1 MTGYDRLRVLWP
13 DHLGLARGK
22 YLPWR
27 IAERGTAFCIGTYM
41 LDYQRAILDVSIG
54 VDPTGL
60 PDVDAVYA
68 MHDVRPSWE
77 PGTGV
82 VVADLEFRHQPYTV
96 SARHALRVAIAEWQA
111 LGYQPKVGIEL
122 EAYLFEPDGE
132 GGWEQHATPSAFV
145 YGTGAMADPTGVIA
159 EIMRR
164 AEAAQI
170 PVESIN
176 SEFDFPQWELT
187 LEYGEALDAV
197 DNIWLF
203 QQLARETAYE
213 FGLRLTFVGKPI
225 PDKAGS
231 GLHVNI
237 SLSASDGH
245 NAFADTSRDDGL
257 STLAHQC
264 IAGLIAHHEGL
275 AALCAP
281 TVNAFKRLQPG
292 TLSGVYAN
300 WGYDHRCATVRVPAH
315 RGSATCVEHRMPD
328 GAANPY
334 IATAAV
340 LQAARLGVVG
350 ALTPPPAETGDGIE
364 SINTERRVAAHLG
377 DALDDLVADTELV
390 AALGADLVANFVD
403 VKRHEW
409 NSYLEATGLP
419 WDITV
424 NELTD
429 FERDWYL
436 TFH

>member
-1 MTGYDRLRVLWP
+1 MSSYDRLRVLWP

-27 IAERGTAFCIGTYM
+27 IADRGTSFCVGTFL

-60 PDVDAVYA
+60 PDVEAVYDL
-68 MHDVRPSWE
+68 HDVRPSWE
-77 PGTGV
+77 PGTGII
-82 VVADLEFRHQPYTV
+82 VADLEFHHEPYRV
-96 SARHALRVAIAEWQA
+96 SARHALRQAIADWQA
-111 LGYQPKVGIEL
+111 LGYQPKIGIEL
-122 EAYLFEPDGE
+122 EAYLFAPDGN
-132 GGWEQHATPSAFV
+132 GGWKPYDTPAAIV
-145 YGTGAMADPTGVIA
+145 YGTGVMADPSGVIT

-164 AEAAQI
+164 AELAQI

-187 LEYGEALDAV
+187 LEYGDALAAV

-203 QQLARETAYE
+203 QQLARETAFE
-213 FGLRLTFVGKPI
+213 HGLKLTFLGKPI
-225 PDKAGS
+225 PEKSGS
-231 GLHVNI
+231 GLHVNM
-237 SLSASDGH
+237 SLATNDGH
-245 NAFADTSRDDGL
+245 NALVDTSADDGL
-257 STLAHQC
+257 SALAKQC
-264 IAGLIAHHEGL
+264 IAGLLAHHEGM

-292 TLSGVYAN
+292 TLSGLFAN

-315 RGSATCVEHRMPD
+315 RGTATRVEHRMSD

-334 IATAAV
+334 IAAATV
-340 LQAARLGVVG
+340 LQAARLGVVNSLV
-350 ALTPPPAETGDGIE
+350 APEHETGDGIE

-377 DALDDLVADTELV
+377 GALDDLVADTELV
-390 AALGADLVANFVD
+390 EAVGADLVANFVD

-409 NSYLEATGLP
+409 NAYLETTGLP
-419 WDITV
+419 WDITCS
-424 NELTD
+424 ELTQW
-429 FERDWYL
+429 ERDWYL

>member
-1 MTGYDRLRVLWP
+1 MSGYDRLRVLWP

-27 IAERGTAFCIGTYM
+27 LADRGTAFCVGTYL

-54 VDPTGL
+54 IDPTGL
-60 PDVDAVYA
+60 PDIDAVYD

-77 PGTGV
+77 PGTGII
-82 VVADLEFRHQPYTV
+82 VADLEFHGQPYTV
-96 SARHALRVAIAEWQA
+96 SARHALRTAIADWQA
-111 LGYQPKVGIEL
+111 LGYQPKIGIEL
-122 EAYLFEPDGE
+122 EAYLFEPDGD
-132 GGWEQHATPSAFV
+132 GGWKPYDTPAAVV
-145 YGTGAMADPTGVIA
+145 YGTGVMADPSGVVA

-164 AEAAQI
+164 AEAAEI

-187 LEYGEALDAV
+187 LEYGEALEAV

-203 QQLARETAYE
+203 QQMARETAFEY
-213 FGLRLTFVGKPI
+213 GLRLTFLGKPI
-225 PDKAGS
+225 PEKSGS
-231 GLHVNI
+231 GLHVNM
-237 SLSASDGH
+237 SLGASDGH
-245 NAFADTSRDDGL
+245 NALVDTSADDGI
-257 STLAHQC
+257 SDLARQC
-264 IAGLIAHHEGL
+264 IAGLLAHHEGL

-281 TVNAFKRLQPG
+281 TVNAYKRLTLG
-292 TLSGVYAN
+292 SLSGVYAN

-315 RGSATCVEHRMPD
+315 RGSATRVEFRMPD

-334 IATAAV
+334 IAATAV

-350 ALTPPPAETGDGIE
+350 GLTPPPAETGDGIE

-377 DALDDLVADTELV
+377 AALDDLVAD
-390 AALGADLVANFVD
+390 AALVEAVGADLVANFVD

-409 NSYLEATGLP
+409 NAYLEATGLP
-419 WDITV
+419 WDITAG
-424 NELTD
+424 ELTQW
-429 FERDWYL
+429 ERDWYL

>member
-1 MTGYDRLRVLWP
+1 MSSYDRLRVLWP

-27 IAERGTAFCIGTYM
+27 IADRGASFCVGTFL
-41 LDYQRAILDVSIG
+41 LDYQRTILDVSIG

-77 PGTGV
+77 EGTGII
-82 VVADLEFRHQPYTV
+82 VADLEFHHEPYTV
-96 SARHALRVAIAEWQA
+96 SARHALRTAVADWQE
-111 LGYQPKVGIEL
+111 LGYQPKIGIEL
-122 EAYLFEPDGE
+122 EAYLFEPDGD
-132 GGWEQHATPSAFV
+132 GGWKPYDTPAAFV
-145 YGTGAMADPTGVIA
+145 YGTGVMADPSGVIA

-164 AEAAQI
+164 AEQAQI

-187 LEYGEALDAV
+187 LEYGEALEAV

-213 FGLRLTFVGKPI
+213 FGLKLTFLGKPI
-225 PDKAGS
+225 PDKSGN
-231 GLHVNI
+231 GLHVNM
-237 SLSASDGH
+237 SLSANDGH
-245 NAFADTSRDDGL
+245 NALVDTTTDDGL
-257 STLAHQC
+257 STLAKQC

-292 TLSGVYAN
+292 MLSGVYAN
-300 WGYDHRCATVRVPAH
+300 WGYDHRCVTVRVPAH
-315 RGSATCVEHRMPD
+315 RGRATRVEHRMSD

-334 IATAAV
+334 IAAAAV

-350 ALTPPPAETGDGIE
+350 GLTPPPAETGDGIE
-364 SINTERRVAAHLG
+364 SINTDRRVAGNLA

-390 AALGADLVANFVD
+390 AALGPDLVANFVD

-409 NSYLEATGLP
+409 QNYLTATGLP
-419 WDITV
+419 WD
-424 NELTD
+424 LTCGE
-429 FERDWYL
+429 FTPWEREWYF

>member
-1 MTGYDRLRVLWP
+1 MSSYDRLRVLWP

-27 IAERGTAFCIGTYM
+27 IADRGASFCVGTYL
-41 LDYQRAILDVSIG
+41 LDYQRTILDVSIG
-54 VDPTGL
+54 LDPTGL

-77 PGTGV
+77 EGTGII
-82 VVADLEFRHQPYTV
+82 VADLEFHHEPYTV
-96 SARHALRVAIAEWQA
+96 SARHALRTAIADWQE
-111 LGYQPKVGIEL
+111 LGYQPKIGIEL
-122 EAYLFEPDGE
+122 EAYLFEPDGD
-132 GGWEQHATPSAFV
+132 GGWKPYDTPAAFV
-145 YGTGAMADPTGVIA
+145 YGTGVMADPSGVIA

-164 AEAAQI
+164 AEQAQI

-187 LEYGEALDAV
+187 LEYGEALEAV

-213 FGLRLTFVGKPI
+213 FGLKLTFLGKPI
-225 PDKAGS
+225 PDKSGN
-231 GLHVNI
+231 GLHVNM
-237 SLSASDGH
+237 SLSANDGH
-245 NAFADTSRDDGL
+245 NALVDTTTDDGL
-257 STLAHQC
+257 STLAKQC

-292 TLSGVYAN
+292 MLSGVYAN
-300 WGYDHRCATVRVPAH
+300 WGYDHRCVTVRVPAH
-315 RGSATCVEHRMPD
+315 RGRATRVEHRMSD

-334 IATAAV
+334 IAAAAV

-350 ALTPPPAETGDGIE
+350 GLTPPPAETGDGIE
-364 SINTERRVAAHLG
+364 SINTDRRVAGNLA

-390 AALGADLVANFVD
+390 AALGPDLVANFVG

-409 NSYLEATGLP
+409 QNYLTATGLP
-419 WDITV
+419 WD
-424 NELTD
+424 LTCGE
-429 FERDWYL
+429 FTPWEREWYF

>member
-1 MTGYDRLRVLWP
+1 MSSYDRLRVLWP

-27 IAERGTAFCIGTYM
+27 IADRGASFCIGTYL
-41 LDYQRAILDVSIG
+41 LDYQRTILDVSIG

-77 PGTGV
+77 EGTGII
-82 VVADLEFRHQPYTV
+82 VADLEFHHEPYTV
-96 SARHALRVAIAEWQA
+96 SARHALRTAIADWQE
-111 LGYQPKVGIEL
+111 LGYQPKIGIEL
-122 EAYLFEPDGE
+122 EAYLFEPDGD
-132 GGWEQHATPSAFV
+132 GGWRPYDTPAAFV
-145 YGTGAMADPTGVIA
+145 YGTGVMADPSGVIA

-164 AEAAQI
+164 AEQAQI

-187 LEYGEALDAV
+187 LEYGEALEAV

-213 FGLRLTFVGKPI
+213 FGLKLTFLGKPI
-225 PDKAGS
+225 PEKSGN
-231 GLHVNI
+231 GLHVNM
-237 SLSASDGH
+237 SLSANDGH
-245 NAFADTSRDDGL
+245 NALVDTTTDDGL
-257 STLAHQC
+257 SELAKQC

-292 TLSGVYAN
+292 MLSGVYAN
-300 WGYDHRCATVRVPAH
+300 WGYDHRCVTVRVPAH
-315 RGSATCVEHRMPD
+315 RGRATRVEHRMSD

-334 IATAAV
+334 IAAAAV

-350 ALTPPPAETGDGIE
+350 GLTPPPAEAGDGIE
-364 SINTERRVAAHLG
+364 SINTDRRVAGNLG

-390 AALGADLVANFVD
+390 AALGPDLVANFVD

-409 NSYLEATGLP
+409 QNYLTATGLP
-419 WDITV
+419 WD
-424 NELTD
+424 LTCGE
-429 FERDWYL
+429 FTPWERDWYF